1 MWNNDFLQYDYI
13 GAPWRK
19 NIYFTDTGDP
29 VRVGNGGFSLRSKKI
44 LNAFNDLKI
53 KLSNDITKYNE
64 DGIICIY
71 FRKELEK
78 MNITFA
84 PVSVASKFSCEQ
96 RLSDSELETFGFHA
110 YKTNFKTRFKNFIK
124 ILFNFIGIKI
134 RRKINK

>member
-1 MWNNDFLQYDYI
+1 MLLGEKIFF
-13 GAPWRK
+13 
-19 NIYFTDTGDP
+19 FTDTGDP
-29 VRVGNGGFSLRSKKI
+29 VRVGNGGFSLRSKKV

-53 KLSNDITKYNE
+53 KSSDDISKYNE
-64 DGIICIY
+64 DGIICVY

-96 RLSDSELETFGFHA
+96 RLSDSELETFGFHT
-110 YKTNFKTRFKNFIK
+110 YKEDFNSRFKNFIK